1 MTQNTVLLTLAA
13 LVVLGLCGWLG
24 WLLLRLRRQQQRRT
38 AGQQALDEHN
48 QAEHEH
54 RRKSIE
60 LISMAALAGDCDL
73 SEACIRIRNLIGY
86 YPGLVEDPRFL
97 VIDRMYEEIR
107 GFDTHD
113 DRTALTP
120 RERAE
125 QDRQRLGI
133 EDRYRT
139 ELLASLVT
147 LRERMIEL
155 RGSAYDIDL
164 ATGVRE

>member
-1 MTQNTVLLTLAA
+1 MTQTTALLTLAA
-13 LVVLGLCGWLG
+13 LVLLGLCAWLG
-24 WLLLRLRRQQQRRT
+24 WVLLRLRRQQQRRS
-38 AGQQALDEHN
+38 AGRRALEEHN

-54 RRKSIE
+54 RRHSIE

-107 GFDTHD
+107 HFDTHGE
-113 DRTALTP
+113 RTALPP

-125 QDRQRLGI
+125 QDRQRLEI
-133 EDRYRT
+133 EDRYRRD
-139 ELLASLVT
+139 LLAALVT
-147 LRERMIEL
+147 LRECMIEL

-164 ATGVRE
+164 ATGVR